1 MNQLSS
7 RDSQCK
13 YQKYCQ
19 MVQER
24 QMEGF
29 FHKYGYFKK
38 KMKEYIQ
45 ASKLDDNLYELSL
58 RFHIHQV
65 EHEIKL
71 VLNINKRLPVRE
83 NARFRMKA
91 SSKLFRY
98 IKYMVRLQH
107 NCLSSSSRDLI
118 RDNQEELQKL
128 SLLVQQ
134 FESSHP
140 EQHLIF

>member
-1 MNQLSS
+1 M
-7 RDSQCK
+7 
-13 YQKYCQ
+13 
-19 MVQER
+19 
-24 QMEGF
+24 
-29 FHKYGYFKK
+29 
-38 KMKEYIQ
+38 
-45 ASKLDDNLYELSL
+45 
-58 RFHIHQV
+58 
-65 EHEIKL
+65 
-71 VLNINKRLPVRE
+71 NKRLPVRE

-118 RDNQEELQKL
+118 KDNQEELQKL